1 MVLAALL
8 FLLVLALSAI
18 PAVNEAQLRLGDSLF
33 RAAPAPR
40 RPSRVVLV
48 LVDDE
53 SLRRFGR
60 WPWSRSVVSRLV
72 RALDQAGA
80 SVIGL
85 DILFAEP
92 QNADADA
99 ELGGAFRSSG
109 KVILVDKIGMYP
121 DGPHWIEPLPQLAQS
136 ALAIGHAQ
144 AVLDRDGVC
153 RRFPARELTPDGS
166 RWPFAL
172 EMARAADRSR
182 LEAFLADYAV
192 PSNEGSSRITIAKPL
207 LVPIAFRRGHFTTI
221 SAATVLRGGDL
232 TAMAGR
238 PVIVGFGPTEIGD
251 RISTPV
257 SGEMPSAGA
266 EVHAQ
271 ILDSVLA
278 GRRLREMPLWAGW
291 LTLFAVCLLVVVLC
305 RYVRGWT
312 AAGWLLLTAAI
323 VYGGAL
329 ASLIWAAWFVPVGPG
344 LLSIIL
350 APVLVYSADFV
361 LVERSVARQL
371 RELRAFLGSGFGAP
385 SRYRHDLLWR
395 LDVLQRL
402 QRELGSVYE
411 VHAALLEATEDLV
424 AVFDA
429 EGHLLL
435 KNQRFASAFGPLE
448 RSTANEVR
456 ERLATLAKVPLVEDP
471 PITTGEAEIAGELY
485 SVRIAPLPA
494 TTLSPGGGTIITL
507 ASLRARVERD
517 RARDEALGFVTHEL
531 RTPLVAIQGFAEVM
545 MRYPTSPSCATAPE
559 TIFRESKRLLALI
572 NSYLDVLRLESGAQP
587 KCADAV
593 RLEDI
598 VRDIFEVLHPLASAS
613 NMYFVLEE
621 SETTPILAD
630 APLLAGAVL
639 NLVSNAIRYG
649 RPGSEIRVKC
659 TQDEGRVALRV
670 HNYGDAISPEEL
682 SRLFDPYYRAPRA
695 ETTKGGSGLGL
706 AFVKRIAEK
715 HGGSVRV
722 ESEANGTWFEIELA
736 AATAKAAKEHS

>member
-1 MVLAALL
+1 M
-8 FLLVLALSAI
+8 
-18 PAVNEAQLRLGDSLF
+18 
-33 RAAPAPR
+33 
-40 RPSRVVLV
+40 VLV
-48 LVDDE
+48 LIDDE

-60 WPWSRSVVSRLV
+60 WPWSRTLVSKLV
-72 RALDQAGA
+72 LALDHAGA
-80 SVIGL
+80 SVIGM

-92 QNADADA
+92 QAGDADG
-99 ELGGAFRSSG
+99 ELRDALRKSG
-109 KVILVDKIGMYP
+109 KVVIVDKIGMYP

-136 ALAIGHAQ
+136 ALAVGHAQ

-153 RRFPARELTPDGS
+153 RRFPPRELTPDGS
-166 RWPFAL
+166 RWAFAL
-172 EMARAADRSR
+172 EMARAADRGR
-182 LEAFLADYAV
+182 MEAFLAGYGV
-192 PSNEGSSRITIAKPL
+192 PANEESSPISVAKPQ
-207 LVPIAFRRGHFTTI
+207 LVPIAFRRGHFTTV
-221 SAATVLRGGDL
+221 SAAAVLRGADVS
-232 TAMAGR
+232 AVSGR
-238 PVIVGFGPTEIGD
+238 PVVVGFGPTEIGD

-257 SGEMPSAGA
+257 SGEMPSSGA

-271 ILDSVLA
+271 ILDSVLI
-278 GRRLREMPLWAGW
+278 GRRLRETPFWA
-291 LTLFAVCLLVVVLC
+291 TSVMLFAVCLVVVVLC
-305 RYVRGWT
+305 RSIRGWP
-312 AAGWLLLTAAI
+312 AAGWMLLTGVF

-329 ASLIWAAWFVPVGPG
+329 ASLVWAARILPVGQG
-344 LLSIIL
+344 LLSIVL

-371 RELRAFLGSGFGAP
+371 RDLRGFLGGRFGAP
-385 SRYRHDLLWR
+385 SHYRHDLFWR

-424 AVFDA
+424 AVFDG
-429 EGHLLL
+429 EGNLLL
-435 KNQRFASAFGPLE
+435 RNERFASAFAPLE
-448 RSTANEVR
+448 HGTASEVR
-456 ERLATLAKVPLVEDP
+456 ERLVAAAKVPLHEDSN
-471 PITTGEAEIAGELY
+471 ITKGEAEIAGELY

-494 TTLSPGGGTIITL
+494 TTLSPGGGTIVAL
-507 ASLRARVERD
+507 ASLRARLERD

-559 TIFRESKRLLALI
+559 TIFRESKRLLAVI
-572 NSYLDVLRLESGAQP
+572 NSYLDVLRLESGARP
-587 KCADAV
+587 RCADTV

-598 VRDIFEVLHPLASAS
+598 VRDIFEVLHPLAAAS

-621 SETTPILAD
+621 SDTTPILAD

-659 TQDEGRVALRV
+659 TQAGGRVALRV
-670 HNYGDAISPEEL
+670 HNYGEAISPEEL
-682 SRLFDPYYRAPRA
+682 TRLFDPYYRAPRA

-736 AATAKAAKEHS
+736 AAAASAAKGSS